1 MNGSSLSNNGNK
13 IIHHSITDVTSV
25 GYAVDGL
32 LEMRSPSTIY
42 RAVPPRQG
50 YVYRSGISNQRI
62 IRATP
67 GKVVVISNQE

>member
-13 IIHHSITDVTSV
+13 ITHHSITDVTSV

-32 LEMRSPSTIY
+32 LEMESPSTIY
-42 RAVPPRQG
+42 RAAPPRQG
-50 YVYRSGISNQRI
+50 YVYRSRTSNQRI